1 MSHIKGE
8 VMHLSR
14 KQKDLREKF
23 IRFLDTADE
32 DKFTEN
38 LLVPL
43 FKKLGFERVS
53 IAGHKDKHLEFGKD
67 VWMVYDLPTQH
78 KLFVGVQVKVGRIH
92 SSGSELDKNIG
103 GILSQLLM
111 MLFYPVFDTQTN
123 SKHLIDHIYLVSSGE
138 ITKQART
145 FLTEFLDNGMRRNV
159 LFLDR
164 EELIDLCMKYGETL
178 AVKLG
183 METEALTNGEFNFDK
198 TSRVMIY
205 KGKQV
210 ELTPNESLVME
221 LFFNRPNIV
230 ITHEEILEQ
239 LHGEIESG
247 KEPAKITRPVISR
260 LRDQLEIIGVR
271 NQIKTTRGVG
281 YAFKSE
287 KKSI

>member
-1 MSHIKGE
+1 
-8 VMHLSR
+8 MHLSR

-32 DKFTEN
+32 DEFTEK

-43 FKKLGFERVS
+43 FKKLGFERVKA
-53 IAGHKDKHLEFGKD
+53 AGHKDKLLEFGKD

-78 KLFVGVQVKVGRIH
+78 ELFVGVQVKVGRIH

-111 MLFYPVFDTQTN
+111 MLFYPVFDAQTN

-164 EELIDLCMKYGETL
+164 EELIELCIQHGESL

-183 METEALTNGEFNFDK
+183 METELLTNGEFNFDK
-198 TSRVMIY
+198 TSRVMTY
-205 KGKQV
+205 KGEQV

-221 LFFNRPNIV
+221 LFFNRPNKV
-230 ITHEEILEQ
+230 ITHAEILDQ
-239 LHGEIESG
+239 LHGEVESG
-247 KEPAKITRPVISR
+247 KKPAEITRPVISR
-260 LRDQLEIIGVR
+260 LRDQLGIIGAR
-271 NQIKTTRGVG
+271 ERIENTRGIG
-281 YAFKSE
+281 YTFKLE